1 MQQPLASHGRSA
13 RQRRAGLLLHPTSL
27 PGGHGVGDLGAEAY
41 SLLQWLSS
49 AGLSVWQVLPVGPVD
64 AGGSPYT
71 SRSALAGNLALVD
84 LRQLVVAGL
93 LDAAAVQGSPS
104 NGRRVDWPQVLA
116 FKVPCVLRAAAAL
129 VADSHHPFQD
139 ELLEFE
145 RGESAWLDDF
155 ALYETLR
162 AANGDEP
169 WWRWPAVARDRDPEA
184 LQTARVSEGYR
195 IQVAAQYLFQRQ
207 WMALRA
213 AAESLEIALAG
224 DAPIYVAHD
233 SADVWAQRHL
243 FQLDADGHCTAIAG
257 VPPDAFSEVGQLW
270 GNPLYD
276 WPQHEAEGFAWWQM
290 RMRRLATLVHAVRID
305 HFRGLAAYWKVP
317 ADAEDARLGR
327 WDAGPGA
334 PLLRALAAVGIE
346 LWAEDLGVIDDG
358 VIALRDGADLPGMAI
373 LQFAWDGDPDNPY
386 LPYHH
391 VRHQVA
397 YTGTHDNDT
406 VLGWWATCSELER
419 HRARVYFGIDGHDLA
434 WDLIRACLQSVADC
448 AMVPVQDVLAL
459 GSEARMNAP
468 GKTNGN
474 WAFRLLPAELGRH
487 HAERLRGL
495 CATFGR
501 LRRRTPTP
509 GAIADD
515 ATSG

>member
-1 MQQPLASHGRSA
+1 MNKPSTSHRRTAG
-13 RQRRAGLLLHPTSL
+13 QRRAGLLLHPTSL
-27 PGGHGVGDLGAEAY
+27 PGGHGVGDLGAEAFT
-41 SLLQWLSS
+41 LLQWLSA
-49 AGLSVWQVLPVGPVD
+49 AGLWVWQVLPLGPVD

-93 LDAAAVQGSPS
+93 LDAAAVQGGPS

-116 FKVPCVLRAAAAL
+116 FKVPRVLQAAANL
-129 VADSHHPFQD
+129 VGDSHHPFQD
-139 ELLEFE
+139 QLHAFE
-145 RGESAWLDDF
+145 RNEAAWLDDF
-155 ALYETLR
+155 ALYEALR
-162 AANGDEP
+162 AANGDQP
-169 WWRWPAVARDRDPEA
+169 WWRWPAAARDRDPET
-184 LQTARVSEGYR
+184 LQAARDSEGFR
-195 IQVAAQYLFQRQ
+195 IQVAAQFLFQKQ

-213 AAESLEIALAG
+213 AAESMEIALVG

-233 SADVWAQRHL
+233 SADVWAQRPL
-243 FQLDADGHCTAIAG
+243 FQLDGDGHCTAIAG

-276 WPQHEAEGFAWWQM
+276 WPQHEAEGFSWWKM

-317 ADAEDARLGR
+317 ADAEDARGGH
-327 WDAGPGA
+327 WQQGPGA
-334 PLLRALAAVGIE
+334 PLLQALASVGIE
-346 LWAEDLGVIDDG
+346 LWAEDLGVIDDD
-358 VIALRDGADLPGMAI
+358 VIALRDGAGLPGMAI
-373 LQFAWDGDPDNPY
+373 MQFAWDGDPDNAY
-386 LPYHH
+386 LPYQH

-406 VLGWWATCSELER
+406 VLGWWASCNEFER
-419 HRARVYFGIDGHDLA
+419 HRARIYFGVDAHDLA
-434 WDLIRACLQSVADC
+434 WDFIRACLASVANC
-448 AMVPVQDVLAL
+448 AVLPVQDVLAL

-468 GKTNGN
+468 GETKGN

-495 CATFGR
+495 CGTFGR
-501 LRRRTPTP
+501 LRSRTPAP

-515 ATSG
+515 ASG